1 MTDDN
6 RPVAAGKESQK
17 VELKA
22 GDRKAWC
29 LCGRS
34 QNQPFCDGSHKG
46 TEMKPVL
53 FAADKDGDAYLCM
66 CKRTANPP
74 YCDGTH
80 KRLGEITLGEP
91 ARGRPDA
98 DGSS

>member
-1 MTDDN
+1 MTDAN
-6 RPVAAGKESQK
+6 KPLAAGKEPQK

-29 LCGRS
+29 QCGHS
-34 QNQPFCDGSHKG
+34 NGQPFCDGSHKETG
-46 TEMKPVL
+46 MKPVL

-80 KRLGEITLGEP
+80 NRLGEITIGGP
-91 ARGRPDA
+91 APEVPDA
-98 DGSS
+98 DSSS